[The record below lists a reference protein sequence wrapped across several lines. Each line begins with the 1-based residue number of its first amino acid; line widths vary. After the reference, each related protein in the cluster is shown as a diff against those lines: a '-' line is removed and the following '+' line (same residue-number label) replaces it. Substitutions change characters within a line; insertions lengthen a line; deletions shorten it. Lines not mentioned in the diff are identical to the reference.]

1 MPVGRDANG
10 FEVAETVSR
19 LVPGARPAFTNVS
32 APPASARP
40 NRGCYETSFTVM
52 NKCGLFSAVPLLNN
66 TTRMEFEEE
75 QINVAFN

>member
-1 MPVGRDANG
+1 MIKEEISFYFRMVLGRG
-10 FEVAETVSR
+10 VAGRE
-19 LVPGARPAFTNVS
+19 
-32 APPASARP
+32 
-40 NRGCYETSFTVM
+40 RGCYETSFTVM